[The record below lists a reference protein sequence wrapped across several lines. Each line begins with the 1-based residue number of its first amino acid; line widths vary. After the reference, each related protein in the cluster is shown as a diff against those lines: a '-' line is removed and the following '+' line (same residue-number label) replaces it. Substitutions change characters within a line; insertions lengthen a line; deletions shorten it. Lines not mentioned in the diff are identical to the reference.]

1 MRFCGQ
7 CGSAV
12 PDDAKACPQCGAM
25 LDGASAPAP
34 AAKNSFVAMLKEKK
48 NLLIGIA
55 AAIVVLIL
63 AIALLPNLF
72 GSYKTPVKLAVS
84 SMNAKKLD
92 LEDTFVNSM
101 GGFGKSE
108 LKTIYKILSSSDNF
122 KDYKEDSEDRFAD
135 MLEDTEDDYGK
146 NWKVSYKIDD
156 KEKLDK
162 DDLKDAKDSI
172 KNTANSL
179 IDWADEILDMDNGEL
194 KDTADEMGLKKDD
207 LKKLAQT
214 AKDLGKKLKKA
225 KVSAGYELDL
235 NMQIKG
241 SEDDEDYDTD
251 MIVVKVG
258 GKWVALNAITSYS
271 QLTGLCYALGY

>member
-34 AAKNSFVAMLKEKK
+34 AAKNGVVAMLKEKK

-63 AIALLPNLF
+63 AIGLLPNLF

-179 IDWADEILDMDNGEL
+179 IDWADEILDLDNGEL